1 MENLIALL
9 VAAPLLGAAVLLCG
23 GRRLDA
29 VGHWIGTALA
39 AASFVIGA
47 VLFADLLGKNAE
59 HRTLTSHL
67 FSWVPVEGF
76 QADIAFR
83 LDQL

>member
-9 VAAPLLGAAVLLCG
+9 VAAPLLGAVVLLCG

-29 VGHWIGTALA
+29 VGHWIGTLLA
-39 AASFVIGA
+39 AVSFALGL
-47 VLFADLLGKNAE
+47 VLFTDLLGKGAE
-59 HRTLTSHL
+59 ERTVTQHL
-67 FSWVPVEGF
+67 FSWIPVEGF
-76 QADIAFR
+76 QADVAFR